1 MKKLKQSISFQ
12 KNHDIFSLIKAI
24 NLTKT
29 KNKQNFVRRKIAV
42 WAFGINFELYIV
54 IYDEIIYIQ
63 KQVLFF
69 SIRKFCVKRG

>member
-1 MKKLKQSISFQ
+1 MIISFQ